1 MEKIKKNLN
10 KMLLDRR
17 YTHFENLD
25 QEKMIYKNEND
36 KKILIIFYSIK
47 NEKVGVDYV
56 KQIIDMTQEMEIEH
70 IILIACDKLTPFANK
85 HILNH
90 AMKIE
95 VFLFEELMFNVT
107 EHELVPKHTLLSTD
121 ESLKVIEKYGRK
133 HLPQI
138 KKTDIISRYF
148 DAELGQ
154 IMMIHRNE
162 GGILYRLVVN

>member
-1 MEKIKKNLN
+1 MEKIKTNLN

-17 YTHFENLD
+17 YIHFENLED
-25 QEKMIYKNEND
+25 EKMVYKNEND
-36 KKILIIFYSIK
+36 KKILIIFYNIK

-56 KQIIDMTQEMEIEH
+56 KRIIEMTEEMDIEH
-70 IILIACDKLTPFANK
+70 IILVTCDKLTPFANK

-90 AMKIE
+90 TLKIE
-95 VFLFEELMFNVT
+95 VFLFEELKFNVT
-107 EHELVPKHTLLSTD
+107 EHELVPRHTLLSID
-121 ESLKVIEKYGRK
+121 ESQKVIEKYGRRY
-133 HLPQI
+133 LPQI

-162 GGILYRLVVN
+162 GGISYRLVVN